1 MTTPAIRITAIQERL
16 NSEHMSEAERVR
28 LTREKSEI
36 WEREYKDAP
45 YDLIARDVWLLRY

>member
-1 MTTPAIRITAIQERL
+1 MTTPATRIVGIQERL

-45 YDLIARDVWLLRY
+45 FEVIARDVWLLRY